1 MSFNLSQNSPSR
13 KVHYKILSTQNINK
27 DLSSSGND
35 ICSRLENVK
44 LSSQYFFLILLTV
57 DKHKIHQVTIRILL
71 LK

>member
-27 DLSSSGND
+27 DMSSSGND

-44 LSSQYFFLILLTV
+44 LSSQYFFPIL
-57 DKHKIHQVTIRILL
+57 
-71 LK
+71 